1 MGSFY
6 FQILILSCH
15 LLYAGLTVLQCYL
28 LEVNTSGQLL
38 QVVLRIEL
46 LARGI
51 ILLDIQFLLQY
62 TLGLRAMGV
71 TQAVLVNLRKKHSR
85 YHGNIK
91 PRQSE
96 RLAGLCVFSVC
107 E

>member
-1 MGSFY
+1 MVLMQFSA
-6 FQILILSCH
+6 IM
-15 LLYAGLTVLQCYL
+15 LLTLLTLKL
-28 LEVNTSGQLL
+28 LLL
-38 QVVLRIEL
+38 PRKVGESP
-46 LARGI
+46 LASKARWLMTAGI

-62 TLGLRAMGV
+62 TLGLRAMRV

-91 PRQSE
+91 PRQSF